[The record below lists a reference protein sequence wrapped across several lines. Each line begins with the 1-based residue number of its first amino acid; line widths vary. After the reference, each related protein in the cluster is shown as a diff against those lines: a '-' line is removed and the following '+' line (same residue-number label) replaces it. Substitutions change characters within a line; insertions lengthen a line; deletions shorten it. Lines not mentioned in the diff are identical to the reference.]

1 MSVGRARRKGQRGFT
16 LLEVLVASMVMGIA
30 VAGVL
35 SSISSAT
42 RNAARLSQY
51 DRAGLYARSKM
62 DELLVAK
69 DLPRGVPLEGKF
81 DRATTNNVEAGW
93 SARVS
98 PFETVEPAAPGYWV
112 VDRVALEIW
121 WMDGA
126 TKRSYSLEGYR
137 RSILRGED
145 FTDGVLRR

>member
-1 MSVGRARRKGQRGFT
+1 MSRPARRSLQRGFT

-35 SSISSAT
+35 SAISSAT

-51 DRAGLYARSKM
+51 DRAALYARSKM
-62 DELLVAK
+62 DELLVVK
-69 DLPRGVPLEGKF
+69 ELPRGVPLDGKF
-81 DRATTNNVEAGW
+81 DRAASNNVEAGW
-93 SARVS
+93 TARVS
-98 PFETVEPAAPGYWV
+98 PFEFVEPPAPGFWV
-112 VDRVALEIW
+112 VDRIALEIW

-137 RSILRGED
+137 RGILRGED